1 MYALLSNGVVVP
13 CSRVSLDSSLALSTR
28 AIPRIECQLGER
40 MQSREDSATNLVAH
54 TSSPR
59 RSAVVSSWDSSSASR
74 EARCRCRSGLSFAG
88 G

>member
-28 AIPRIECQLGER
+28 AIPRVECQLGER
-40 MQSREDSATNLVAH
+40 MQLREDSATNLVAH

-59 RSAVVSSWDSSSASR
+59 RNAVA
-74 EARCRCRSGLSFAG
+74 AA
-88 G
+88 